1 VLAFL
6 LAAVLAADPTSQGG
20 VVVEEIVAV
29 LRNPAGTAPRPITLT
44 KLVEEARVA
53 LVGRGALD
61 AASGPI
67 DGPALAATL
76 DWLVDETLVADEAAR
91 LRLDELARGSLEEEV
106 ARFTARFPGPA
117 EYRAFLARAELTEE
131 ELAATLARGLRARRY
146 LESRVGRSA
155 RVSEADVDRE
165 VAARLQA
172 GVTAPVREAVRAE
185 LVADRARAQTAVL
198 LRELRARADVR
209 VLARPGAAAPRAE
222 AGP

>member
-1 VLAFL
+1 MLALL
-6 LAAVLAADPTSQGG
+6 LAAILASDPAPREG

-29 LRNPAGTAPRPITLT
+29 LRNPAGAAPRAITLT

-61 AASGPI
+61 AASGTI

-106 ARFTARFPGPA
+106 ARFAARFPGPT
-117 EYRAFLARAELTEE
+117 EYRAFLERAELTEE

-165 VAARLQA
+165 IAARLQA
-172 GVTAPVREAVRAE
+172 AGTAPIRDAVRAE
-185 LVADRARAQTAVL
+185 LVAERARAQTAVL

-209 VLARPGAAAPRAE
+209 VLARPGAAGPRVE
-222 AGP
+222 ARP